1 MSQHS
6 SCLLSGS
13 CLNTSSGAPCCL
25 LPPPPLGPPYHALLG
40 RAARPEA
47 EHHQAPGGE
56 REAGE
61 DLERS
66 PAPSPTQGAW
76 SGRRQPHA
84 RVPGLPAF
92 RYCTPGQSSDLGAL
106 VIGKSSPDGPTWTL
120 SQPLTASLRVP
131 PHQHCL
137 PTLSAV
143 HLCRRHCPWEEGTD
157 QPSSRSWLS
166 RASIQTEASGWIWG
180 SFKGQQGMHR

>member
-25 LPPPPLGPPYHALLG
+25 LPPPPPGPHHHALLG

-61 DLERS
+61 DAECS
-66 PAPSPTQGAW
+66 PAPSPAQGAR
-76 SGRRQPHA
+76 SGGRQPHA

-92 RYCTPGQSSDLGAL
+92 RYCTPGQKQRSW
-106 VIGKSSPDGPTWTL
+106 SPGDRKKRPPMGPPGRCRSP
-120 SQPLTASLRVP
+120 SQPHLGCP
-131 PHQHCL
+131 P
-137 PTLSAV
+137 PTLSA
-143 HLCRRHCPWEEGTD
+143 HPLSN
-157 QPSSRSWLS
+157 SSLQETLS
-166 RASIQTEASGWIWG
+166 LGG
-180 SFKGQQGMHR
+180 GD